1 MMRPRILIVED
12 EGLLAEEL
20 MRRMVRMGMD
30 VVGVTGV
37 AEEAIAL
44 AAEHTPD
51 LVLMDIRLR
60 GRIDG
65 ITAASAIRQRDNVP
79 VVFIT
84 AHSDAVTIERAKEAA
99 PLGYLIKPFN
109 DRDLYVAIEMALHK
123 RATDR
128 MTHKLLEAQ
137 RLESLGRLAEGV
149 ARDLGNVLAPILGN
163 VRLATEQAPAGSKLA
178 RQLETIT
185 AAAERASALCRQ
197 MREYAGAGEVVTAR
211 GRLDDLVAETE
222 QLLQVAVARQATLT
236 VEFGSGGAEVD
247 MERAQIRQ
255 VLMNLALNAAEAVAE
270 SGAVT
275 IRTQRTR
282 VDADA
287 VEGLEP
293 GDYALVEVCDTGM
306 GLDEETRRRVF
317 EPFFTTKGAGRGLGL
332 ASAQGIARAHGG
344 LITVSSAP
352 GEGATF
358 RLYLPAAA
366 AVTDQASTTGV
377 AQPTVAADTTD

>member
-1 MMRPRILIVED
+1 
-12 EGLLAEEL
+12 
-20 MRRMVRMGMD
+20 
-30 VVGVTGV
+30 V

-44 AAEHTPD
+44 AALHTPD

-84 AHSDAVTIERAKEAA
+84 AHSDPVTIERAKEAA

-178 RQLETIT
+178 RQLDTIT
-185 AAAERASALCRQ
+185 AAAERASALCQQ
-197 MREYAGAGEVVTAR
+197 MREYAGGGDVVTAR
-211 GRLDDLVAETE
+211 GRLDDLVSEIE

-236 VEFGSGGAEVD
+236 VELGSGGAEVD

-270 SGAVT
+270 SGGVT
-275 IRTQRTR
+275 IRTRRTR
-282 VDADA
+282 LDAGAVD
-287 VEGLEP
+287 GLAA
-293 GDYALVEVCDTGM
+293 GDYALVEVRDTGM
-306 GLDEETRRRVF
+306 GLDDETRKRVF
-317 EPFFTTKGAGRGLGL
+317 EPFFSTKGVGRGLGL

-344 LITVSSAP
+344 LITVTSVP
-352 GEGATF
+352 GQGATF
-358 RLYLPAAA
+358 RLYLPAAG
-366 AVTDQASTTGV
+366 AVTEQASTTEF
-377 AQPTVAADTTD
+377 AESTMTTESASRRQ